1 MLRSISRV
9 AVLCATVGVA
19 FIAGLAVGRAQTP
32 PWAPMIIH
40 VPAMTSA
47 DFNPLP
53 AGSSMYQKPEAFAEG
68 GTVSVQMGTVGKH
81 YHANANEVQYI
92 VEGTG
97 KFWLGDS
104 YRDVKP
110 GDLIII
116 PKGTPHAGTTTTFK
130 AIGIKIPP
138 QAPDDAHPVP

>member
-1 MLRSISRV
+1 MVRSLSRV
-9 AVLCATVGVA
+9 SVVCAAVAVA

-32 PWAPMIIH
+32 PWTPMIVH
-40 VPAMTSA
+40 VPEMTAA
-47 DFNPLP
+47 DFNPAP
-53 AGSSMYQKPEAFAEG
+53 PGSKMQQKPEAFAEG

-97 KFWLGDS
+97 QFWLNDR
-104 YRDVKP
+104 YYDVKP

-138 QAPDDAHPVP
+138 QAPDDVHPVP